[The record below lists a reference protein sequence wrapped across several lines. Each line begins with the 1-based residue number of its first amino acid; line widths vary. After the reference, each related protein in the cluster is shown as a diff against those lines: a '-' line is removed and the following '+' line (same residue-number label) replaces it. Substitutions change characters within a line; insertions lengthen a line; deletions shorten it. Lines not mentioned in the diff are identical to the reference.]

1 MSAVGTMNGPPQLGE
16 SLFAQIEAAHA
27 VRPHLWSLGGCGFAV
42 KYFDI
47 VFYLDPLLNPLDAS
61 RTSNAD
67 LILATHTASGHM
79 HGETLRAILA
89 ASSKAKLVL
98 PKSAADHAFALG
110 IPYHRMTTTDS
121 GLRVEY
127 FKNGMYARIYAVPS
141 AHPELNATP
150 LGGYPYLGYLIRCGD
165 TTIYHAGGCRSYESL
180 ADRLRPYNVTVAIL
194 PVAGE
199 ACFSVEEA
207 ARLAASISARWLVP
221 MHPQGG
227 EDGGF
232 LNHMLFHRPEQRFKI
247 FHPGEGW
254 AVPALDQEP

>member
-1 MSAVGTMNGPPQLGE
+1 MSAVGTMYGTPQLGE
-16 SLFAQIEAAHA
+16 SLFAQIEATQA
-27 VRPHLWSLGGCGFAV
+27 VRPYLWSLGGCGFAI

-47 VFYLDPLLNPLDAS
+47 VFYADPVLDPAGAS
-61 RTSNAD
+61 RVRNAD
-67 LILATHTASGHM
+67 LLLATHTAPAHL

-89 ASSKAKLVL
+89 ASAKAKLVL

-110 IPYHRMTTTDS
+110 IPYERMTTTDS

-127 FKNGMYARIYAVPS
+127 FKNGMYAHIYAVPS
-141 AHPELNATP
+141 AHPELDATP

-165 TTIYHAGGCRSYESL
+165 TTIYHAGGCRTYETL
-180 ADRLRPYNVTVAIL
+180 ADRLRPYNVSVAIL

-199 ACFSVEEA
+199 ANFTVPEA
-207 ARLAASISARWLVP
+207 AALAASIGARWLVP
-221 MHPQGG
+221 MHPQGAD
-227 EDGGF
+227 DGGF
-232 LNHMLFHRPEQRFKI
+232 LSHMLFHCPQQRFKI